1 MPGVNLV
8 SNLLAT
14 YKLCFLSQNHKFHL
28 LSDADWTDGFAYEI
42 ENKNLGY
49 LKCNWEKIWG
59 CQPKIFHL
67 LAQRIHKVNLSLKN

>member
-1 MPGVNLV
+1 
-8 SNLLAT
+8 
-14 YKLCFLSQNHKFHL
+14 
-28 LSDADWTDGFAYEI
+28 
-42 ENKNLGY
+42 LGY